1 MALIEAHVPALGAEL
16 QRAAA
21 WVARN
26 PRDAG
31 LLSMRQQAAQAGVSP
46 NSMARLAQALG
57 YEGYGPFRQVF
68 QDALGHGAPAYRN
81 ACAACK
87 AKPPASSMTRCCAR
101 TWTMR
106 ARPRW
111 PMRPDIA
118 RAVQRMRGAAPLFPG
133 HAVLLRHQLSLRLR
147 VQHDRR
153 QWRAGAWTGRHLSR
167 PARRR
172 RAGGPAGLRHPE
184 SLRTPDAGSGAGLP
198 PGRRAGAGA
207 DRQPAGADPGPRHAG
222 AAVRCRHAVLFPFD
236 GGIAGAGRA
245 AAGWPPPAAR
255 PRNSASTPSSGGWT
269 RPAPISA
276 VAGPRRGARKT

>member
-1 MALIEAHVPALGAEL
+1 
-16 QRAAA
+16 
-21 WVARN
+21 
-26 PRDAG
+26 
-31 LLSMRQQAAQAGVSP
+31 
-46 NSMARLAQALG
+46 MARLAQALG

-68 QDALGHGAPAYRN
+68 QDALGHGAPAYKERVRRLQGEAASQFDDALLRTHLDN
-81 ACAACK
+81 ARSPTVANA
-87 AKPPASSMTRCCAR
+87 PS
-101 TWTMR
+101 
-106 ARPRW
+106 
-111 PMRPDIA
+111 DIA

-245 AAGWPPPAAR
+245 AAGQAGRRRRRGRATAHRRLRAAAGRVQRLFRR
-255 PRNSASTPSSGGWT
+255 P
-269 RPAPISA
+269 